1 MKKIL
6 YLSLF
11 IYAFNANAQ
20 ENNTPPNT
28 SDFKLDDKGLNFL
41 FNEGAYE
48 FNINGF
54 MQPAISFEK
63 TKGEEASNK
72 FNVRRT
78 FFMISGKAAKEKV
91 SFLIQTDFSLS
102 QPLLDAWVAYHP
114 CAWLTVTGG
123 QKQSFL
129 NNREMI
135 YREDKLQFTDRSRVS
150 RLYSNTG
157 REFGLFVESKFGKKF
172 GFAPQLAVTSGDGR
186 NSFGSD
192 SRDSDLGG
200 LKMGGRLDLYPLGYF
215 SKDNE
220 KYTADLAHE
229 KTVKILV
236 GAAASKNKGASNQ
249 VGEGHG
255 DFMLYDSNGK
265 NNLVDYS
272 QVFTD
277 IVLKYNGFS
286 LLAEYA
292 NASADNL
299 TMQFID
305 EAATTILAPQQIS
318 QYLILGDS
326 YTLQAGYVTDKGL
339 SFDVRY
345 ENTKPEFQKYST
357 SLLPDTNSYTIGATK
372 YFNNNNIKLQTSFTR
387 INYTGG
393 ANSSIGEVVFQ
404 IGF

>member
-6 YLSLF
+6 YLSLLV
-11 IYAFNANAQ
+11 YAFNANAQ
-20 ENNTPPNT
+20 ENNTPNT
-28 SDFKLDDKGLNFL
+28 SDFKLDDKGLNFS

-54 MQPAISFEK
+54 MQPSILFEK
-63 TKGEEASNK
+63 IKGEEASNK
-72 FNVRRT
+72 FNARRT

-114 CAWLTVTGG
+114 YSWITITGG

-150 RLYSNTG
+150 RLYSITG
-157 REFGLFVESKFGKKF
+157 REFGLFVESKFGKEF
-172 GFAPQLAVTSGDGR
+172 VFAPKFAVTSGDGR

-200 LKMGGRLDLYPLGYF
+200 LKIGGRLDLYPLGYF
-215 SKDNE
+215 SEDND

-229 KTVKILV
+229 KTLKILM
-236 GAAASKNKGASNQ
+236 GAAASKNKGVSNA

-255 DFMLYDSNGK
+255 DFIFYDTNGM
-265 NNLVDYS
+265 NNLVNYS
-272 QVFTD
+272 QVFSD
-277 IVLKYNGFS
+277 ILLKYNGFS

-305 EAATTILAPQQIS
+305 EAATTILAPEQIS

-326 YTLQAGYVTDKGL
+326 YTLQAGYVTAKGL

-345 ENTKPEFQKYST
+345 ENTKPEFQNYST
-357 SLLPDTNSYTIGATK
+357 SLLSDTNSYTIGATK
-372 YFNNNNIKLQTSFTR
+372 YFKNNNIKLQTSFTR